1 VDNGTQY
8 RDAWADSK
16 QATVPQAL
24 QSAAALFQEIS
35 RGGATIEMLMQ
46 RMRGMTSFRDFYA
59 GVERLAEIS
68 RNVSYNVN
76 NLKLL
81 CDFLIAPTTQFTDH
95 YLNQFFLMS
104 AFKRTWWVEG
114 PSICGL
120 AIEPGARVLDLGCGT
135 GYYTDVFYS
144 PFASEIV
151 GIDIDP
157 RAIETARRIHPG
169 KNIRYELM
177 DFRKELPPGPFDVVI
192 WTPTIVSYSP
202 SEVRTLLEMLK
213 KVMSKRA
220 CLCGFTGAEADR
232 AGPEILWH
240 DARSLAERLN
250 GYFKNVRSFDRLHAT
265 IQPPRHCLYFYASDG
280 ILPFDAEWPH
290 DVRLSTSD
298 TKEVP

>member
-1 VDNGTQY
+1 MDDKTQY

-35 RGGATIEMLMQ
+35 RGGAAIEKLMQ
-46 RMRGMTSFRDFYA
+46 QMTSMTSFRDFYA
-59 GVERLAEIS
+59 GVERVAEIN
-68 RNVSYNVN
+68 RNVSYNVH

-104 AFKRTWWVEG
+104 AFKRTWWAEG
-114 PSICGL
+114 PSVCGL
-120 AIEPGARVLDLGCGT
+120 AIEPGARILDLGCGT

-157 RAIETARRIHPG
+157 RAIETARRMHPG

-192 WTPTIVSYSP
+192 WTPTIIAYSP
-202 SEVRTLLEMLK
+202 PEVDALMKMLK
-213 KVMSKRA
+213 SVMSERGR
-220 CLCGFTGAEADR
+220 LCGFTGIEADH
-232 AGPEILWH
+232 AGPDILWH
-240 DARSLAERLN
+240 DMHSLAERLSP
-250 GYFKNVRSFDRLHAT
+250 YFKNVRSFERLHTT
-265 IQPPRHCLYFYASDG
+265 IQPPRHALYFYASDG
-280 ILPFDAEWPH
+280 VLPFDAEWRH
-290 DVRLSTSD
+290 GVRLST
-298 TKEVP
+298 